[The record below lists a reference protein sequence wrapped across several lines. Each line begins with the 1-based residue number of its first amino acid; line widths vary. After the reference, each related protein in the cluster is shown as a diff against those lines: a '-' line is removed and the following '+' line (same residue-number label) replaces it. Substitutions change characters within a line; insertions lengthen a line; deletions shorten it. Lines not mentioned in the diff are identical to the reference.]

1 MSPRIRK
8 RRKPMF
14 RTLDDSISVFGQIEP
29 EDVVAAK
36 EQGFTTIINNRPD
49 DEQPGQPA
57 GAEIEAAA
65 RAAGMGY
72 VAIPVDHSGFAE
84 WQVSAMADALEKADG
99 PVLAFCRS
107 GTRSTYLWALARHRL
122 GDEGEGLIAKAA
134 NAGYDLSAIRP
145 ILSA

>member
-1 MSPRIRK
+1 
-8 RRKPMF
+8 MF
-14 RTLDDSISVFGQIEP
+14 RTLDSSISVFGQIEP

-36 EQGFTTIINNRPD
+36 TQGFTAIINNRPD
-49 DEQPGQPA
+49 NEQPGQPA

-65 RAAGMGY
+65 KAAGMDY

-84 WQVSAMADALEKADG
+84 WQVTAMADALGKAQG

-107 GTRSTYLWALARHRL
+107 GTRSTFLWALARHSL
-122 GDEGEGLIAKAA
+122 GDEGDALIAKAA
-134 NAGYDLSAIRP
+134 GAGYDLSPIRP